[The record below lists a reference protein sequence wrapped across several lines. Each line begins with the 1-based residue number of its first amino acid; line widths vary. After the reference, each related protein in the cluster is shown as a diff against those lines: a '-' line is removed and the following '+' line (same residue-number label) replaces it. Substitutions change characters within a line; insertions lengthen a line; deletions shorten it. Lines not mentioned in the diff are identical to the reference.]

1 MATIKQ
7 VSELAGVS
15 SATVS
20 RVINDTGI
28 VKEPT
33 KQLVLDAMKKLGY
46 RHNVI
51 AASLASKKTNTVGYV
66 VPALHG
72 SFFGPMMSGS
82 EQLLRNAG
90 KHMFIAT
97 GHSDEKAEKD
107 AIDAL
112 LARRCDALILHV
124 EAVSDDYLIELSKQE
139 EPFVIVN
146 RKIPEIQERCIDL
159 DNILGGYLATKHLL
173 DLGHTQIAYLTG
185 SMFKADAQDRLLGHK
200 KALEEASIPF
210 DSALYFEGDFR
221 VKTGMAG
228 TETLLERDK
237 PFTAIVCGNDEM
249 AAGALN
255 TLAKHNKRV
264 PQDIS
269 LVGFDNIEFSEYL
282 TPALTT
288 IDYPMRGIG
297 QMAATQILQ
306 QVYNV
311 QRDKE
316 LRQSFAPEIVV
327 RESTSPCN
335 A

>member
-82 EQLLRNAG
+82 EKLLRQAG
-90 KHMFIAT
+90 KHMLIAT
-97 GHSDEKAEKD
+97 GHSDEQAEID
-107 AIDAL
+107 AIEAL

-124 EAVSDDYLIELSKQE
+124 EAVSDAYLIELSEQE
-139 EPFVIVN
+139 VPFVIVN
-146 RKIPEIQERCIDL
+146 RNIPDIASRCICL
-159 DNILGGYLATKHLL
+159 DNILGGYIATKHLI
-173 DLGHTQIAYLTG
+173 DLGHTDIAYITG

-200 KALEEASIPF
+200 KALEEANLPF
-210 DSALYFEGDFR
+210 NESLYFEGNFR
-221 VKTGMAG
+221 VKTGMSGAKY
-228 TETLLERDK
+228 LLEQGVS
-237 PFTAIVCGNDEM
+237 FTAIVCGNDEM
-249 AAGALN
+249 ASGALN

-264 PQDIS
+264 PEDVS

-288 IDYPMRGIG
+288 VDYPMSGIG

-306 QVYNV
+306 QAYDAQTGHEIN
-311 QRDKE
+311 RSFEPE
-316 LRQSFAPEIVV
+316 LVV
-327 RESTSPCN
+327 RDSTQRC
-335 A
+335 

>member
-82 EQLLRNAG
+82 EALLRSAG

-107 AIDAL
+107 AIEAL

-124 EAVSDDYLIELSKQE
+124 EAVSDEYLVELAEQE
-139 EPFVIVN
+139 EPFVVVN
-146 RKIPEIQERCIDL
+146 RQIPAISDRCICL

-185 SMFKADAQDRLLGHK
+185 SMFKADAKDRLEGHK
-200 KALEEASIPF
+200 KALEEAGIAF
-210 DSALYFEGDFR
+210 DEALYVEGDFR
-221 VKTGMAG
+221 VKTGMSG
-228 TETLLERDK
+228 TQELLEK
-237 PFTAIVCGNDEM
+237 NTPFTAIVCGNDEM

-255 TLAKHNKRV
+255 TLSKHHKRV
-264 PQDIS
+264 PNDIS

-282 TPALTT
+282 TPPLTT
-288 IDYPMRGIG
+288 VDYPMRGIG
-297 QMAATQILQ
+297 KMAALKILK
-306 QVYNV
+306 QVYSHNSE
-311 QRDKE
+311 QE
-316 LRQSFAPEIVV
+316 LIQSFSPEIVI
-327 RESTSPCN
+327 RESTQSR
-335 A
+335 

>member
-82 EQLLRNAG
+82 EHVLRRAG

-107 AIDAL
+107 AIEAL

-124 EAVSDDYLIELSKQE
+124 EAVTDEYLIELSTQE
-139 EPFVIVN
+139 EPFVVVN
-146 RKIPEIQERCIDL
+146 RHIPAIADRCICL
-159 DNILGGYLATKHLL
+159 DNVLGGYLATKHLL
-173 DLGHTQIAYLTG
+173 DLGHVNIAYITG
-185 SMFKADAQDRLLGHK
+185 SMFKADAQDRLLGYK
-200 KALEEASIPF
+200 KALEEANIPF
-210 DSALYFEGDFR
+210 DNGLYYEGDFR
-221 VKTGMAG
+221 IKTGMAG
-228 TETLLERDK
+228 TQALLEK
-237 PFTAIVCGNDEM
+237 NKSFSAIVCGNDEM

-264 PQDIS
+264 PEDVS

-282 TPALTT
+282 TPPLTT
-288 IDYPMRGIG
+288 VDYPMHGIG
-297 QMAATQILQ
+297 EMAALQILQ
-306 QVYNV
+306 QVYNM
-311 QRDKE
+311 QSE
-316 LRQSFAPEIVV
+316 QPLCQSFSSEIIV
-327 RESTSPCN
+327 RESTR
-335 A
+335 ALR